1 MFIEHLLYTEHFSA
15 AKETV
20 ENKMDN
26 DLAFAE
32 RAF

>member
-1 MFIEHLLYTEHFSA
+1 MVEERIRDLDDRTIEIIKYE
-15 AKETV
+15 EQ
-20 ENKMDN
+20 MDN